1 MNPLMILKGA
11 KVFIIAGVILYG
23 LMMVNNFRK
32 DEQAETDALLTANA
46 ERVSALAHAQT
57 LATANAQ
64 LEAITNAQ
72 AESIKQSAAAMAKS
86 AEHFEAIER
95 NQEEQK
101 RLLEGKRLN
110 NAVRGKR
117 ELVER
122 LANRATKERFREV
135 EQIFD
140 GT

>member
-11 KVFIIAGVILYG
+11 KVFVIAGVIMYG
-23 LMMVNNFRK
+23 LTMVNDFRK
-32 DEQAETDALLTANA
+32 DEQAETDALLTANVKM
-46 ERVSALAHAQT
+46 VSALAHAQT

-64 LEAITNAQ
+64 LEAVNNAQ
-72 AESIKQSAAAMAKS
+72 AESIKQSAIAMAES
-86 AEHFEAIER
+86 AQHFETIER
-95 NQEEQK
+95 NQKEQK
-101 RLLEGKRLN
+101 SLLEGNRLN